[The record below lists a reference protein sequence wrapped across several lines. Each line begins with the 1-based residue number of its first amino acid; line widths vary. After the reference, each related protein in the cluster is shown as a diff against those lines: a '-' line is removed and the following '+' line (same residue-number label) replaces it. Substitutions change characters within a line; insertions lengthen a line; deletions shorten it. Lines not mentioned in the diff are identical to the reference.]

1 MKENKYDEASFFEQ
15 YGKMSRSQKGLEG
28 AGEWHVLKEML
39 PDLVGKKVLDLGCGY
54 GWHCRYAIEHGAV
67 AAVGIDISER
77 MLRKAKEINQVDG
90 IEYKHIALEDVRFS
104 PEIFD
109 LVFSSLTFHY
119 IEAYDVLVHNVYQWL
134 KPGGRFVFSLEHPV
148 FTAQGRQE
156 WIYDQTGNKLHWP
169 VD

>member
-1 MKENKYDEASFFEQ
+1 
-15 YGKMSRSQKGLEG
+15 
-28 AGEWHVLKEML
+28 
-39 PDLVGKKVLDLGCGY
+39 
-54 GWHCRYAIEHGAV
+54 EHGAV

-169 VD
+169 VDHYFDQGPRNTSFLGEEEIGRAHV